1 MPRVRGIWLAHDT
14 RTWKPTTS
22 AATGTIRA
30 AAGALDA
37 DRCLERS
44 RTSGPWKDIPRQG
57 TRYTRAGLGRVAV
70 NAIVPGEL
78 GFGRPGK
85 SSTASDIASVTGFAL
100 AETTTS
106 DELVALIRHGI
117 ENDTSSDRFK
127 TTGGTLEY
135 TDARGYPCVRYQVTT
150 LDTNAR
156 VSYFQHA
163 SLTLQADSLYCRH
176 PTQPT
181 LGFAISYSHRGP
193 EPDPDFAQRA
203 RAFIDGVT
211 VPTADASPAEASE
224 DRP

>member
-1 MPRVRGIWLAHDT
+1 MTQGRGNQQRRQRPARFVPLLALLMPIAVW
-14 RTWKPTTS
+14 S
-22 AATGTIRA
+22 APAPVAPGRIFRSTVLDIRA
-30 AAGALDA
+30 PDSDGWL
-37 DRCLERS
+37 LMQS
-44 RTSGPWKDIPRQG
+44 S
-57 TRYTRAGLGRVAV
+57 
-70 NAIVPGEL
+70 PGSWI
-78 GFGRPGK
+78 FGRPGK

-106 DELVALIRHGI
+106 EELVALIRHGV

-156 VSYFQHA
+156 VSYFRHA

-203 RAFIDGVT
+203 QAFIDGVT
-211 VPTADASPAEASE
+211 VPTVDAAPAEASE